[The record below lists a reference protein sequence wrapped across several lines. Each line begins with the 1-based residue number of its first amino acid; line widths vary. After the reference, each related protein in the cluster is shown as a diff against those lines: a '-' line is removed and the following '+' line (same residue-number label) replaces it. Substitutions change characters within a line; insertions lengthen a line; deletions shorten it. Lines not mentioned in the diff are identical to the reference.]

1 MEPQDVLNRIKE
13 LARQD
18 PTLLND
24 ATGER
29 MAHLLAFV
37 LRESRPGR
45 PIAPLA
51 EISPEEGES
60 SPDSPT
66 STVEEVLSL
75 LRREQ
80 ALRRAS
86 LPPGREG
93 DQIIRPGG
101 GSSPDALSRAAALED
116 AFRTLREQT
125 AVALEELRQESRQAL
140 HSHAK
145 QVSHRLGDLQ
155 REAAGQ
161 HMAILSRFAAL
172 EARLEDRSHRELH
185 LHELVADQ
193 RNDLEALMALVV
205 EEGKALRREMS
216 QGSPPR
222 DPIPPREEAPPTP
235 ADVSPAKAP
244 LPADP
249 RSLYQELRRDLR
261 ETQILVA
268 RYHTR
273 LTRELV
279 TLRRSV
285 EALEGRLGHRDDSV
299 PPSEDAPPPA
309 PPPRRLLEPRREG

>member
-1 MEPQDVLNRIKE
+1 MEPQDALNRIKE

-37 LRESRPGR
+37 LRESQPGR
-45 PIAPLA
+45 PIASLA
-51 EISPEEGES
+51 EGASGGGER
-60 SPDSPT
+60 SPDSPPP
-66 STVEEVLSL
+66 TVEEVLSL

-80 ALRRAS
+80 ALRRAP
-86 LPPGREG
+86 LAPGKEG
-93 DQIIRPGG
+93 ERPRPGAG
-101 GSSPDALSRAAALED
+101 APFDAPSRIVALED

-125 AVALEELRQESRQAL
+125 AVALEDLRQESRQAL

-145 QVSHRLGDLQ
+145 QISHRLGDLQ

-161 HMAILSRFAAL
+161 HMTILSRFVAL

-205 EEGKALRREMS
+205 EEGKALRREMG
-216 QGSPPR
+216 QAIPPK
-222 DPIPPREEAPPTP
+222 DQIPPREET
-235 ADVSPAKAP
+235 SPAPGGVPPEKDP
-244 LPADP
+244 LPVDP
-249 RSLYQELRRDLR
+249 RSLYQDLRRDLR

-285 EALEGRLGHRDDSV
+285 EDLEGRLGRRDD
-299 PPSEDAPPPA
+299 PAPLSEDPLPPA